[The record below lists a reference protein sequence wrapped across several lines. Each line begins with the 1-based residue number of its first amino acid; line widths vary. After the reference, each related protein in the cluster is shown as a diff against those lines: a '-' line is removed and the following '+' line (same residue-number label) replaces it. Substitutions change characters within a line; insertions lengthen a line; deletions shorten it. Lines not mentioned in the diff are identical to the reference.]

1 MIRGGLRGG
10 VRTILLR
17 NSAQNDVRKLLWETM
32 DILSLSQS
40 SITTPNIQ
48 ASVQAPA
55 ADFIGPRAVELRG
68 RQEKAH
74 FFFYSPNFKRY
85 PLLNNINMAHYINK
99 LKDQRVLVVG
109 GSTGI
114 GFAVAEATLE
124 HGADVIISSSNQTKI
139 ENAVRKLEKHIEAAQ
154 LPPRKVSGKACD
166 LANPATLEQSVKSLL
181 EFAAQDGK
189 LDHVVFTAGDFL
201 TLPSIDSVT
210 LEDISKVGMVRVTGA
225 LFIAKHLPAYINQS
239 SRSSL
244 TFTTSTTHWRP
255 RKGWSVLNGT
265 TGGIEAMARG
275 LAIDLKPLRVN
286 TVRSGFVRT
295 ELFDGFPEE
304 ALEAMWPAMERD
316 CVVGKVGTAGELA
329 EAYMYFMKNTF
340 ATGTTAEVDG
350 GRMIGDSK
358 ED

>member
-1 MIRGGLRGG
+1 MIRGGLRG
-10 VRTILLR
+10 VRG
-17 NSAQNDVRKLLWETM
+17 SPSW
-32 DILSLSQS
+32 SQS
-40 SITTPNIQ
+40 SIATPNIQ
-48 ASVQAPA
+48 ASIQAPA
-55 ADFIGPRAVELRG
+55 ADFIGPRAGLLQ
-68 RQEKAH
+68 QEKAH

-114 GFAVAEATLE
+114 GFAVTEAALE

-166 LANPATLEQSVKSLL
+166 LTNPDTLEQSVKSLL

-210 LEDISKVGMVRVTGA
+210 LEDIAKVGM
-225 LFIAKHLPAYINQS
+225 YIHQS

-255 RKGWSVLNGT
+255 RKGWSVLNGA